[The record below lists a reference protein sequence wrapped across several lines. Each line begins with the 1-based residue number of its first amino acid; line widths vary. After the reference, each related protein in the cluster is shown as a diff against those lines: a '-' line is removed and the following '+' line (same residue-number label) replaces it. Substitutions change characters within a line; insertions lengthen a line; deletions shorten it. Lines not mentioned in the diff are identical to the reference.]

1 MIVDNCNGS
10 QTITEFQVLRS
21 AFIWKHATAIVS
33 IVCDHRKPSQKT
45 KFYSLQS
52 SAIACNHCDHMETQL
67 QSIAIE
73 ICPIILICDPIV
85 KVFYFLQDLVP
96 STINRGIAGQK
107 FYPRDRG
114 VLTYHM
120 DPYLTTTQK
129 DHRAFTK

>member
-1 MIVDNCNGS
+1 MTLTNK
-10 QTITEFQVLRS
+10 QVI
-21 AFIWKHATAIVS
+21 F
-33 IVCDHRKPSQKT
+33 
-45 KFYSLQS
+45 
-52 SAIACNHCDHMETQL
+52 
-67 QSIAIE
+67 
-73 ICPIILICDPIV
+73 
-85 KVFYFLQDLVP
+85 QDLVP